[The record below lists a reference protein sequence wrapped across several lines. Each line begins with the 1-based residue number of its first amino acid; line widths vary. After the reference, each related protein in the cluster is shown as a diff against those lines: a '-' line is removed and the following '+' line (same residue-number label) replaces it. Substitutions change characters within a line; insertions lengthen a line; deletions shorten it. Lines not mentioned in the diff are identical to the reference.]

1 MLMMHPK
8 RSFRG
13 PAFHV
18 VGAMILAAV
27 ILGLLLLLWP
37 KKAGAQTAAARSVV
51 IVVLKGNDTLVV
63 ERIQRTA
70 RTVSAVIGG
79 PGQPLL
85 SLEYSL
91 GADHRVAAMSFS
103 VQGLN
108 APAGAPPLQHGTL
121 ELVRDSAFLSIM
133 AGGQT
138 RNLRLGTQPGALPV
152 SNNDLVT
159 MEQAIRIA
167 RAAKVTSLDVPLFA
181 LASGQT
187 LQGRLEL
194 ISFGGDSARFSVA
207 GNVTT
212 MSIDADGN
220 VTGGEV
226 AAQGVRIVVLEGEAA
241 ARVSFGR
248 ADYSA
253 PAGAPYVAEEVTVK
267 TPAGHSLSGTLTLPR
282 AESTALGA
290 RAGGAPKSK
299 LPAVVTITGSGLQ
312 DRDEFIPVAGGFRFF
327 RQVADT
333 LSRRGIAVL
342 RLDDRGVGGSG
353 GDINGTS
360 ADFADDIR
368 AAVAY
373 LRTRPD
379 IDPARIALVG
389 HSEGGIIAPMVA
401 AKDPRLAAVVL
412 MAGTAYTGRK
422 IIDYQLENSVR
433 GNPKL
438 TEANRDSMVKAIRA
452 SFATTEAKAPWMQYF
467 LTYDPLPTVRL
478 VKQPVLILQGATDQQ
493 VRAEEARELDRALRA
508 AGNKRVTLEIFPDR
522 NHLFLRD
529 SDGHPSGYAQ
539 LKDGKVDGEVL
550 GKLADWLVT
559 TLKAR

>member
-91 GADHRVAAMSFS
+91 GADHRVPAMSFS

-108 APAGAPPLQHGTL
+108 APADAPPLQRGTL
-121 ELVRDSAFLSIM
+121 ELARDSAFLSIM

-253 PAGAPYVAEEVTVK
+253 PAGAPYVAEEVTVR

-282 AESTALGA
+282 ASDA
-290 RAGGAPKSK
+290 APPR

-342 RLDDRGVGGSG
+342 RLDDRGIGGSG
-353 GDINGTS
+353 GDVNGTS
-360 ADFADDIR
+360 ADFAEDIR

-379 IDPARIALVG
+379 IDPTRIALVG

-529 SDGHPSGYAQ
+529 SVGHPSGYAE

-550 GKLADWLVT
+550 GRLADWLVT